1 MRWGKTAE
9 IWSDRITPR
18 RAMRAGASAV
28 MSWALEQDLA
38 CGGRQELGQQVEASG
53 LAGPVGADQRVDAA
67 ALNL

>member
-1 MRWGKTAE
+1 
-9 IWSDRITPR
+9 
-18 RAMRAGASAV
+18 MRAGASAV